1 MYIKLIIIV
10 IFCLTFFA
18 LFYAINKNIRGAL
31 ISLLVFLLGFNV
43 AYNEIIPQSYV
54 LGTVS
59 NYRMFQIHIV
69 DLIMV
74 ISVFGGIISLLK
86 QNKQFLFTKIS
97 ERIPFFKNQFKFG
110 KFLLLLKNNYLIVL
124 VVFSIL
130 LQLLMSIFFH
140 NDVVSIMWSA
150 RFLLYFVAVLVF
162 KKYFYNS
169 IDDRKTIVIKSVFTG
184 IFPIIGINLIV
195 ACFQVILSRS
205 LGLTMLGE
213 SPIDKYSTG
222 IALLRISDIYILRGY
237 GFFAHPNILGAF
249 AFFSLLL
256 ADVFNS
262 KLLNNVNHR
271 LINIFRLMCF
281 GVILVSFS
289 KIIIFIALLYL
300 IVRMFKINP
309 KIQIYISFLVIVS
322 IYLLPLLYKK
332 IEIQSFELRGLQLST
347 AFNYLLSSFPQS
359 LLGKGYMGWLLVT
372 AKDPILLPTGA
383 YFLQPLH
390 NTFLLMLIEWGIFS
404 IPFILLIFQK
414 GLWQIKHSGNL
425 GVVFLF
431 CLGMFDHYFITI
443 PIGILIMLVIILGS
457 ERSK

>member
-140 NDVVSIMWSA
+140 KDVVSIMWSA

-300 IVRMFKINP
+300 ILGCLKLILKFKF
-309 KIQIYISFLVIVS
+309 IS
-322 IYLLPLLYKK
+322 
-332 IEIQSFELRGLQLST
+332 LS
-347 AFNYLLSSFPQS
+347 
-359 LLGKGYMGWLLVT
+359 
-372 AKDPILLPTGA
+372 
-383 YFLQPLH
+383 
-390 NTFLLMLIEWGIFS
+390 
-404 IPFILLIFQK
+404 
-414 GLWQIKHSGNL
+414 
-425 GVVFLF
+425 
-431 CLGMFDHYFITI
+431 
-443 PIGILIMLVIILGS
+443 
-457 ERSK
+457 